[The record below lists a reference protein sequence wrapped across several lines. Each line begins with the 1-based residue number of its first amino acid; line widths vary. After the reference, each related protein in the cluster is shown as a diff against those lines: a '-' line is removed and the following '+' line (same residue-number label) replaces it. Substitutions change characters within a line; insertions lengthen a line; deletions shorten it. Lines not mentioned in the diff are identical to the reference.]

1 MRLRALAPAKINV
14 ALFLG
19 PVREDGRHEL
29 VTVFESISL
38 ADDLVME
45 TLEGGGPRGGR
56 GGDRRGADAVSC
68 PGVAEPNLVTRALSA
83 LRARGWDGPPVRIE
97 VAKRIPVAA
106 GLGGGSADAA
116 AALRLAVELAPGRP
130 EEVMDVAA
138 SLGADVPSQIVPGL
152 SVGTGAGEI
161 VEPFGP
167 LAPHGVLILP
177 ADVELP
183 TPDVYREADRLGL
196 ARAPGFLRQRY
207 ERLVSELERGSARL
221 SRELIVNDLEPAA
234 ISLCPSIAPALGAA
248 RDAGAEEAFVCGSGP
263 TVAGLFWGADG
274 AERAAVAARSLRD
287 RFAGAV
293 AASPIG
299 AEFGL
304 PVFA

>member
-1 MRLRALAPAKINV
+1 MRLRALAPAKINL

-38 ADDLVME
+38 ADELVLE
-45 TLEGGGPRGGR
+45 TLDAGLA
-56 GGDRRGADAVSC
+56 ADEVVC
-68 PGVAEPNLVTRALSA
+68 PGVAEPNLVTRALSE

-97 VAKRIPVAA
+97 IDKRIPVAA

-116 AALRLAVELAPGRP
+116 AAMRLAVELAPGRP

-138 SLGADVPSQIVPGL
+138 CLGADVPSQVVPGV

-167 LAPHGVLILP
+167 LVPHGVLVLP
-177 ADVELP
+177 AGVELS
-183 TPDVYREADRLGL
+183 TPEVYREADRLELPRPMAALRERYQDLIGGLESGRL
-196 ARAPGFLRQRY
+196 ARG
-207 ERLVSELERGSARL
+207 LV
-221 SRELIVNDLEPAA
+221 VNDLEPAA
-234 ISLCPSIAPALGAA
+234 LKLCPSIASALGAA
-248 RDAGAEEAFVCGSGP
+248 RAAGADHALVCGSGP

-274 AERAAVAARSLRD
+274 AERAADAAQSLSED
-287 RFAGAV
+287 FAGAV
-293 AASPIG
+293 AAQPVG